1 MQQRLAGRV
10 LGSATASNSRPEQQT
25 PTIRHLDDG
34 DDEDDAVRVLLHYS
48 AWPCCVLE

>member
-34 DDEDDAVRVLLHYS
+34 DDEDDAVRVQLHHP
-48 AWPCCVLE
+48 AWFCRALE